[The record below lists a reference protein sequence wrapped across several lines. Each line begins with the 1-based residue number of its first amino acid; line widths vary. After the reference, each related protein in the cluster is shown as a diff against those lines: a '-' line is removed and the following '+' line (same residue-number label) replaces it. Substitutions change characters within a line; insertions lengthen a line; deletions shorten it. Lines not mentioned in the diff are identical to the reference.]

1 MNSEIYSKSPF
12 YQQAVGQLNSVVPY
26 VDLPEGVLNR
36 LRVPKRTI
44 TVSIP
49 VRMDDGTTR
58 MFMGTRVQHSITA
71 GPGKGGLRYAP
82 NVDSGEVAAL
92 AMLMSWKC
100 GLLNLPFG
108 GAKGGVNCN
117 PREMSLGE
125 LERMTRRFTQE
136 MTPFIGPTVDVMAPD
151 VGTNPQVMAWIYD
164 TYSTN
169 MGSVSPQIVTGKPVE
184 LFGTLGRVTA
194 TGNGVVACIDEAA
207 KSIKLNLRGA
217 TAAIQ
222 GFGNVGSVV
231 ATGLNEM
238 GTRIV
243 GVADITG
250 HYLRKEGYDVP
261 ALVEYVKEK
270 GVLAGFPG
278 IDAEAV
284 TKEEFYAVE
293 CDVLVPAAMELQLTG
308 EMARNLKCR
317 MFAEAANGPS
327 TPEGDMY
334 LREHKEDVFVIPD
347 ILCNAGGVVVSYFEW
362 VQGIQMYFW
371 TAEEVENRLQ
381 QLIRRAFLRT
391 HSLASHLGVD
401 MRTAAL
407 TLGVQDV
414 GKEKFVRGLFP

>member
-1 MNSEIYSKSPF
+1 MNSEIFSNSPF
-12 YQQAVGQLNSVVPY
+12 YNQAVGQLDSVVPY
-26 VDLPEGVLNR
+26 VDLPEGVLCR
-36 LRVPKRTI
+36 LRIPKRTI

-49 VRMDDGTTR
+49 VRMDDGSTR

-117 PREMSLGE
+117 PREMSTGE
-125 LERMTRRFTQE
+125 IERLTRRFTQE
-136 MTPFIGPTVDVMAPD
+136 MTPFIGPTIDVMAPD
-151 VGTNPQVMAWIYD
+151 VGTNAQVMAWIYD

-169 MGSVSPQIVTGKPVE
+169 MGSVTPQIVTGKPVE
-184 LFGTLGRVTA
+184 LFGTQGRVTA
-194 TGNGVVACIDEAA
+194 TGNGVVACIDEAS
-207 KSIKLNLRGA
+207 KTIKLPLRGA
-217 TAAIQ
+217 TAVIQ
-222 GFGNVGSVV
+222 GFGNVGSV
-231 ATGLNEM
+231 AAAGLAAL
-238 GTRIV
+238 GTKIT

-250 HYLRKEGYDVP
+250 HYLRKEGYDIP
-261 ALVEYVKEK
+261 ALIEHVQEK
-270 GVLAGFPG
+270 GVLTGFPG

-284 TKEEFYAVE
+284 TKEEFFAAE
-293 CDVLVPAAMELQLTG
+293 CDILIPAAMELQLTG

-317 MFAEAANGPS
+317 IFAEAANGPS
-327 TPEGDMY
+327 TPEGDIY
-334 LREHKEDVFVIPD
+334 LREHKEDIFVIPD

-391 HSLASHLGVD
+391 LTIADRLKVD

-407 TLGVQDV
+407 ILGVEDV